1 MKPGAEGKTNMDGT
15 PQSPDQTAPIC
26 DPSRCTGCCACLNA
40 CERDAISMAPD
51 DEGFLRPAIDAEK
64 CVRCCRCAKVCPQN
78 TPPEVPDE
86 LNTAYACWHKDEAI
100 RNKSSSGGAFTA
112 IAEDILSRGGI
123 VFGAAFDASNVVR
136 HVRVESSA
144 GLSRLRRSKY
154 VQSDVGQVFRE
165 IRGVLAENKPVLF
178 SGTPCQVDGLYAF
191 LGKRH
196 EGLLYTVDFACH
208 GVNSPM
214 IFADYMKWLGEKQG
228 SPVRELEFR
237 NKDHGWRRHEVV
249 VSFADGTIL
258 RQGPYGNAF
267 FKGFLKHVF
276 LRPSCSQCRYAN
288 LAHPADITLADFWG
302 YKGFSDIDHDDDK
315 GVSAVIVNTSVG
327 ASLFEAA
334 ARQMEVFHRTP
345 NDIAM
350 YNAALRLPSEASP
363 DRAAFW
369 KDYGRLSF
377 SDALVEKYLSA
388 RPDTTPP
395 DRRKPAAKSRS
406 VKKLVKRVLKA
417 LFGAQLCRFAKRM
430 VKAGLR
436 RVKRGK
442 NKVVRFVRLRVVD
455 RLELLWFMKA
465 HRCAFVFVSPG
476 HTNLGDN
483 AQTLCIREFL
493 EKWYPGRRVRFF
505 TKDYIRETNCSV
517 LSFVKKH
524 CRRDALVF
532 LHSGYRMS
540 DVWPTSD
547 ELHRRV
553 VETFGD
559 RRVVSF
565 PQTIHYTSEAAGEA
579 TRIAFNNHPDNVL
592 MCRDAVSY
600 EIAKGM
606 FPKCRLLLVPDM
618 VTSMI
623 GRYHFNEKRSGILVC
638 KRSDRESSCSGD
650 DFMRIVAELSRID
663 AVTISD
669 TYAKDSWKAMH
680 RDLKGYLEDVWREFA
695 KYRLVVTDR
704 YHGTIFSLIAETPVL
719 VFPSTDHKV
728 RTGVDWFPESF
739 SDYIK
744 FVPQPSDLPSEAL
757 AMLSKTSRKP
767 LEPYFLEKY
776 FNAELFRA
784 IES

>member
-1 MKPGAEGKTNMDGT
+1 
-15 PQSPDQTAPIC
+15 
-26 DPSRCTGCCACLNA
+26 
-40 CERDAISMAPD
+40 
-51 DEGFLRPAIDAEK
+51 
-64 CVRCCRCAKVCPQN
+64 
-78 TPPEVPDE
+78 
-86 LNTAYACWHKDEAI
+86 
-100 RNKSSSGGAFTA
+100 
-112 IAEDILSRGGI
+112 
-123 VFGAAFDASNVVR
+123 
-136 HVRVESSA
+136 
-144 GLSRLRRSKY
+144 
-154 VQSDVGQVFRE
+154 
-165 IRGVLAENKPVLF
+165 
-178 SGTPCQVDGLYAF
+178 
-191 LGKRH
+191 
-196 EGLLYTVDFACH
+196 
-208 GVNSPM
+208 
-214 IFADYMKWLGEKQG
+214 
-228 SPVRELEFR
+228 
-237 NKDHGWRRHEVV
+237 
-249 VSFADGTIL
+249 
-258 RQGPYGNAF
+258 
-267 FKGFLKHVF
+267 
-276 LRPSCSQCRYAN
+276 
-288 LAHPADITLADFWG
+288 
-302 YKGFSDIDHDDDK
+302 
-315 GVSAVIVNTSVG
+315 
-327 ASLFEAA
+327 
-334 ARQMEVFHRTP
+334 
-345 NDIAM
+345 
-350 YNAALRLPSEASP
+350 
-363 DRAAFW
+363 
-369 KDYGRLSF
+369 
-377 SDALVEKYLSA
+377 
-388 RPDTTPP
+388 
-395 DRRKPAAKSRS
+395 
-406 VKKLVKRVLKA
+406 
-417 LFGAQLCRFAKRM
+417 M
-430 VKAGLR
+430 VKAGLC

-505 TKDYIRETNCSV
+505 KKDYIRETNGSV
-517 LSFVKKH
+517 LSFVRKH
-524 CRRDALVF
+524 CRKDALVF

-547 ELHRRV
+547 ELHRQV
-553 VETFGD
+553 VETFND

-565 PQTIHYTSEAAGEA
+565 PQTIYYTSEAAGEQ

-623 GRYHFNEKRSGILVC
+623 GQYHFNEKRSGILVC
-638 KRSDRESSCSGD
+638 KRNDRESSCSGD
-650 DFMRIVAELSRID
+650 AFMRIVAELSRID

-680 RDLKGYLEDVWREFA
+680 KDLKGYLENVWREFA

-744 FVPQPSDLPSEAL
+744 FVPQPSYLPSEAR
-757 AMLSKTSRKP
+757 AMLSKTSRKQ